1 MRYLFRRK
9 DSDNWY
15 VRLQPPGQKVVER
28 SLGTSD
34 VKAAEIAA
42 TDIIK
47 QHKQLMYQRRSTRV
61 ARVVHGPWQ
70 HEYTPGLHAL
80 ADGGHGASPPIS
92 YSRSRTLW
100 ARSPARGQWWT

>member
-28 SLGTSD
+28 SLGTPD

-42 TDIIK
+42 TDLIK
-47 QHKQLMYQRRSTRV
+47 
-61 ARVVHGPWQ
+61 
-70 HEYTPGLHAL
+70 
-80 ADGGHGASPPIS
+80 
-92 YSRSRTLW
+92 
-100 ARSPARGQWWT
+100 